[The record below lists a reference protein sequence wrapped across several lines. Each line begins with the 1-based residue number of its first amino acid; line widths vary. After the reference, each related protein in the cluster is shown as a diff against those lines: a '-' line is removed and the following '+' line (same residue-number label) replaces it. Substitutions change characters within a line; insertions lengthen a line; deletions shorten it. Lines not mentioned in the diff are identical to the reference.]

1 MQQSQAYLHWV
12 ISLLLSK
19 ELVGRI
25 WPGRDSTASVYQE
38 LGLHIE
44 TGRIVVPGGQ

>member
-12 ISLLLSK
+12 VSLLLSK

-25 WPGRDSTASVYQE
+25 WPGRDSTASAYQE

-44 TGRIVVPGGQ
+44 TGRIAVPEGQ